1 MRRIAQGSSSQRL
14 AQAGPHWPKS
24 HRDPEADNRAPCV
37 TAFYGFVEIGVFVE
51 QYPEPVPKAPRQ
63 PSYDSISDWPRNL
76 GACAFMEYVRMVE
89 LDDPIEH
96 ASGTIPKAV
105 FSVGTGPY
113 VPWKNHR
120 FRSNGVGMARVVRA
134 N

>member
-1 MRRIAQGSSSQRL
+1 
-14 AQAGPHWPKS
+14 
-24 HRDPEADNRAPCV
+24 
-37 TAFYGFVEIGVFVE
+37 
-51 QYPEPVPKAPRQ
+51 
-63 PSYDSISDWPRNL
+63 
-76 GACAFMEYVRMVE
+76 MVE

-96 ASGTIPKAV
+96 ASVTFPKAV

-113 VPWKNHR
+113 VPLNNHR